1 MSPSQHQLRSL
12 PPEDRLTYKKWL
24 RRFLFFYGAIA
35 VCLGVAAAAN
45 YQIMGGSRAAAD
57 NEARSAL
64 VAARK

>member
-12 PPEDRLTYKKWL
+12 PPEDRLAYKKWL
-24 RRFLFFYGAIA
+24 RRFLLFYGAIT

-45 YQIMGGSRAAAD
+45 YQITGASRAAAD
-57 NEARSAL
+57 DAAGSAL